1 MKVCLTEAI
10 KTVKE
15 FEEQKDLLVRQEDEC
30 SRTMYREGEEKL
42 TNGYDYDKT
51 RKDIKELDT
60 KIRKIK
66 VKLAKANHEVMVDGF
81 GVSISEA
88 LIMLAQLQTE
98 KEQINSIA
106 TYKQIDRRITANG
119 VIEFTECLY
128 DVNKAKA
135 DVQQIRQ
142 TISQLQM
149 AIDRANLTNYIEI

>member
-15 FEEQKDLLVRQEDEC
+15 YEEQKELLIRQEDEC
-30 SRTMYREGEEKL
+30 SKAMYKEGEDKI
-42 TNGYDYDKT
+42 TNGYDYET
-51 RKDIKELDT
+51 IREDIRDLDT

-66 VKLAKANHEVMVDGF
+66 VMLAKANQEVLVEGF
-81 GVSISEA
+81 DVSICEA
-88 LIMLAQLQTE
+88 LIMLAQLQAE
-98 KEQINSIA
+98 KGQINSIA
-106 TYKQIDRRITANG
+106 SSKQIDRRITANG

-135 DVQQIRQ
+135 DVQQLRR
-142 TISQLQM
+142 TITQLQM